1 MSSRQLP
8 DTELVEPFRAP
19 PIDAESL
26 SAEELVRWAAEEH
39 GDKLCLT
46 CSWQKQSSVLV
57 HMVSELEIEVDVIE
71 LDTQLFFRESYETR
85 DALVERYGLKLVQP
99 HVISVAEQHRQE
111 GPNLWERDPDR
122 CCHIRKVEPLV
133 SALEPY
139 DAWLAGI
146 RREQSPSRADT
157 PKLQWSERYGVWKVN
172 PLARLGREARLGLH
186 RGQRDS
192 VQPAPRSRLPL
203 HRVHPVYAADG
214 ARRGRARRT
223 LDRLRQARVR
233 HPRRHPSGREPCGRA
248 TPPPQ
253 GAQLTDHIY
262 AHEHPESDRKRDGGF
277 TLWFTGLSGSGKTT
291 IAHLVGP
298 ELERRGHV
306 VEYLDGDTVRTN
318 LSKGLG
324 FSKEDRDTNIERIG
338 WVAARLTRHGAAVI
352 AAAISPYEETR
363 QKARDLVEEWGT
375 FVEVHIATSVE
386 ECARRDVKGLYE
398 KAFAGEIKGFT
409 GVDDPYEEPKNP
421 EIKVET
427 EEHDP
432 DESARIIVDKL
443 EQLGLV
449 QNAQVT
455 A

>member
-1 MSSRQLP
+1 
-8 DTELVEPFRAP
+8 
-19 PIDAESL
+19 
-26 SAEELVRWAAEEH
+26 
-39 GDKLCLT
+39 
-46 CSWQKQSSVLV
+46 
-57 HMVSELEIEVDVIE
+57 
-71 LDTQLFFRESYETR
+71 
-85 DALVERYGLKLVQP
+85 
-99 HVISVAEQHRQE
+99 
-111 GPNLWERDPDR
+111 
-122 CCHIRKVEPLV
+122 
-133 SALEPY
+133 
-139 DAWLAGI
+139 
-146 RREQSPSRADT
+146 
-157 PKLQWSERYGVWKVN
+157 
-172 PLARLGREARLGLH
+172 
-186 RGQRDS
+186 
-192 VQPAPRSRLPL
+192 
-203 HRVHPVYAADG
+203 
-214 ARRGRARRT
+214 
-223 LDRLRQARVR
+223 
-233 HPRRHPSGREPCGRA
+233 
-248 TPPPQ
+248 
-253 GAQLTDHIY
+253 LTDHIY

-375 FVEVHIATSVE
+375 FVEVYIATSVE

-432 DESARIIVDKL
+432 EESARIIVDRL

-449 QNAQVT
+449 ENDRVT